1 MPERTFCGHW
11 LHFACFEKFVNTKP
25 FKRQCPFEGCDEVL
39 GSNNFG
45 CDEKSVKDREKRW
58 TQDQSKK
65 GEDDSLAALFGI

>member
-1 MPERTFCGHW
+1 
-11 LHFACFEKFVNTKP
+11 LHFACFDKFVNTKP